1 MQIVYEYANKI
12 NGLIMILNVESKQK
26 ILNYFKNQ
34 KIAVLYGGTSEER
47 EVSLRSG
54 RNIYK
59 ALTSFNELKDNC
71 ILIDVTD
78 YFDLVNTLKKERIK
92 YCYNILHG
100 TFGEDGAI
108 QGLLETLNIK
118 YTGENILVSAVCMN
132 KVYTKRIWKSS
143 DVATSEFCLL
153 EDVNSVDD
161 DCIKADDKIFN
172 FPIILKP
179 ISSGSSV
186 GVSLVKTKNEFE
198 SIVDKLENVSN
209 YFIEPYIK
217 GKEITVGLVKDCDDI
232 YVFPILG
239 INSKNEIYDYDAKYT
254 PGKTELEIPAKIS
267 KEIENKVIENCKKAY
282 TVLGCSGLCRIDAI
296 LGEDGNVYLMEV
308 NTQSGMTDTSDI
320 PAMAR
325 HEGMNFEDIALY
337 VLGLLQ

>member
-1 MQIVYEYANKI
+1 
-12 NGLIMILNVESKQK
+12 MILNEELKKK
-26 ILNYFKNQ
+26 ILDHFKNQ
-34 KIAVLYGGTSEER
+34 KIAVLYGGTNEER
-47 EVSLRSG
+47 EVSIRSG
-54 RNIYK
+54 QNVFK
-59 ALTSFNELKDNC
+59 ALTSFDELKDNC
-71 ILIDVTD
+71 ILIDVQD
-78 YFDLVNTLKKERIK
+78 YFELVNILKKEKIK

-143 DVATSEFCLL
+143 NVSTSDFFLL
-153 EDVNSVDD
+153 ENVSSVNDEG
-161 DCIKADDKIFN
+161 IKADNKVFN

-186 GVSLVKTKNEFE
+186 GVSLIKSKNEFE
-198 SIVDKLENVSN
+198 SIVDKLDNVSN

-217 GKEITVGLVKDCDDI
+217 GKEITIGLVKECDDI

-254 PGKTELEIPAKIS
+254 PGKTELEMPAKIS
-267 KEIENKVIENCKKAY
+267 KEIENKVIETAKKAY
-282 TVLGCSGLCRIDAI
+282 TVLGCTGLCRIDAI
-296 LGEDGNVYLMEV
+296 IGENNEVYLIEV

-320 PAMAR
+320 PAMAKYK
-325 HEGMNFEDIALY
+325 GMGFEDIALY

>member
-1 MQIVYEYANKI
+1 
-12 NGLIMILNVESKQK
+12 MILNEELKQK
-26 ILNYFKNQ
+26 ILNHFKNQ
-34 KIAVLYGGTSEER
+34 KIAVLYGGTNEER
-47 EVSLRSG
+47 EVSIRSG
-54 RNIYK
+54 QNVFK

-71 ILIDVTD
+71 ILIDVQD
-78 YFDLVNTLKKERIK
+78 YFELVNILKKEKIK

-143 DVATSEFCLL
+143 DVSTSDFFLL
-153 EDVNSVDD
+153 ENVSSVND
-161 DCIKADDKIFN
+161 DCIKADNQVFN

-186 GVSLVKTKNEFE
+186 GVSLVKTKNDFE
-198 SIVDKLENVSN
+198 SIVDKLDNVSN

-217 GKEITVGLVKDCDDI
+217 GKEITIGLVKECNDI
-232 YVFPILG
+232 YTFPILG

-254 PGKTELEIPAKIS
+254 PGKTELEMPAKIS
-267 KEIENKVIENCKKAY
+267 KEIENKVIETAKKAY
-282 TVLGCSGLCRIDAI
+282 TVLGCTGLCRIDAI
-296 LGEDGNVYLMEV
+296 IGENNEVYLMEV

-325 HEGMNFEDIALY
+325 YKGMGFEDIALY
-337 VLGLLQ
+337 VLGLLI